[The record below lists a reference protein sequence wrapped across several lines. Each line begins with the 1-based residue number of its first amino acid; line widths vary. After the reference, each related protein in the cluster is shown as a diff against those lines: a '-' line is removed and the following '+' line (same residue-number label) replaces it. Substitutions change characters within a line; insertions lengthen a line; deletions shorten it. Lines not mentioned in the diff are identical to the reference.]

1 MKKIFII
8 FLFVQCLL
16 ISVHTQIS
24 PLWCGQQALQDKL
37 MQNNAYQKLHLKE
50 QSLLNSLT
58 QLYQGSKGVVY
69 TIPVVF
75 HVVHNNGDE
84 KIDRDQIPVSYTH
97 LTLPTSG

>member
-1 MKKIFII
+1 MKKIFTI

-24 PLWCGQQALQDKL
+24 PLWCGQQVLQDKL

-50 QSLLNSLT
+50 QSLLDSLT

-75 HVVHNNGDE
+75 VVTTNGEEKGDE
-84 KIDRDQIPVSYTH
+84 TKFWMRC
-97 LTLPTSG
+97 LF